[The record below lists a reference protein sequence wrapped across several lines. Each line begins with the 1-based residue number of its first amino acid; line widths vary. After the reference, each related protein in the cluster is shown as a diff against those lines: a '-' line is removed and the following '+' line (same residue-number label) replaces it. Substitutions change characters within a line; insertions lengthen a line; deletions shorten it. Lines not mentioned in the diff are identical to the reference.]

1 MPEVSVVIVCMNRPD
16 ILFPC
21 LDSLRDGNEECLLET
36 LVVAYQFTPENLALL
51 AEKYPWVTIVPSD
64 GIRGFAENNN
74 LALKRVKGHYCFIL
88 NDDTIVPPHTIEHLV
103 HDLRTLPEDAAAVS
117 PAIRFPDGRLQTCGR
132 GPWSPWRYALHYLHL
147 VDEAKPSRWNQI
159 SPRAPLGRDDKL
171 VPGRD
176 DRSFIS
182 SEVEKSLFQTYTLNG
197 ACFLIRTD
205 IFRQAGWFN
214 PRYFFT
220 PEDIALGHV
229 LNGLGYSVWAD
240 SAVSITHIAGG
251 SVSAMEQ
258 AIKPARVRGS
268 LLFYGEPLWLKL
280 FIWCYEALR
289 YLKHTVILWISPRA
303 SQVPPVISSGGR
315 KAGVEKSLIM
325 RQTALNVMRTVF
337 STLSPKEIFIRF
349 KP

>member
-1 MPEVSVVIVCMNRPD
+1 MPEVSVVIVSMNRPD

-21 LDSLRDGNEECLLET
+21 LDSLRSGNEECILET
-36 LVVAYQFTPENLALL
+36 LVVAYQFTPENLALM

-74 LALKRVKGHYCFIL
+74 LALRCVKGRFCFIL
-88 NDDTIVPPHTIEHLV
+88 NDDTIVPPHAV
-103 HDLRTLPEDAAAVS
+103 HSLMEDFRGLPEDAAALS

-132 GPWSPWRYALHYLHL
+132 GPWNSWRYALHYLHL
-147 VDEAKPSRWNQI
+147 VDESRPSRWN
-159 SPRAPLGRDDKL
+159 
-171 VPGRD
+171 VV
-176 DRSFIS
+176 S
-182 SEVEKSLFQTYTLNG
+182 SGSRETGVEKSLFQTYTLNG

-240 SAVSITHIAGG
+240 PSVSITHIAGG
-251 SVSAMEQ
+251 SVSTMEQ

-268 LLFYGEPLWLKL
+268 LLFYGEPLWLRL
-280 FIWCYEALR
+280 FIWFYEALR
-289 YLKHTVILWISPRA
+289 FLKHTVVLWISPRT
-303 SQVPPVISSGGR
+303 SQDEPAISGGDR
-315 KAGVEKSLIM
+315 KVAGAQKSEIM